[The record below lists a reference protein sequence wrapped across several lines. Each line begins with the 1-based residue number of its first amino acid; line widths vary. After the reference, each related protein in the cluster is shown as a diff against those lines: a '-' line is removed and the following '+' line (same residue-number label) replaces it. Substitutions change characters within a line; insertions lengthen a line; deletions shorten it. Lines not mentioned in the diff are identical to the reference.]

1 MKDGPTIID
10 MTPEGEFT
18 APPPRGVPI
27 LSFKARML
35 LIALGFSFVLG
46 IVASAA
52 LLLPLVAVAA
62 IYGYVALRGP
72 AGRVS
77 GRPSGQDMRRF

>member
-10 MTPEGEFT
+10 MTPEGEFI
-18 APPPRGVPI
+18 APPPRPGPI
-27 LSFKARML
+27 LSFKAR
-35 LIALGFSFVLG
+35 LILIGLGFSFVLG

-62 IYGYVALRGP
+62 IYGYLALRGP
-72 AGRVS
+72 I
-77 GRPSGQDMRRF
+77 GRPSGRNVRRF

>member
-1 MKDGPTIID
+1 MQDGPTIID
-10 MTPEGEFT
+10 MTPDGEFT
-18 APPPRGVPI
+18 APPARNVPI
-27 LSFKARML
+27 LSFKARMI

-62 IYGYVALRGP
+62 LWGYVALRGP
-72 AGRVS
+72 ANRS
-77 GRPSGQDMRRF
+77 GRDLRRF